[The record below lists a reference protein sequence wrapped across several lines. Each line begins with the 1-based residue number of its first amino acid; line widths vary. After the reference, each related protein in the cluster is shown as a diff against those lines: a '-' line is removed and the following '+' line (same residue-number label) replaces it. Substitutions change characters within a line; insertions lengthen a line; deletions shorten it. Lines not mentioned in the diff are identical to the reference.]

1 MTMTPDMVRETF
13 RKAACH
19 LVPGVAERNR
29 AIGRGAVEV
38 SGSGAEVTLSDGRT
52 VLDFGNYAVTLFGH
66 RPARVIEA
74 VHDALDL
81 MPTTTRLLA
90 SPYSADLAARLV
102 ELLDPGRLTRVWFGL
117 NGADAVEVTLKLAIA
132 QTGRPAILAVENGF
146 HGKSMGALAATADPE
161 RRKAVSAF
169 LGDARHIP
177 LDAGAVARAAQE
189 APFAALI
196 VEPVQG
202 EGGGRPLPPDLL
214 RRWRADARAA
224 GAFFISD
231 EIQCG
236 LRRCG
241 SPSLAVDYG
250 LAPDAVLLGKPLG
263 GGVMP
268 LSAAICTSELFAP
281 LLDDPFFHS
290 ATFSGHPLSCAAGLA
305 ALDLLNEL
313 ADEFRVVAAA
323 LAKGIAEIA
332 QQHPEVVAV
341 GRTTGLLGALQF
353 TSSERAGLATLEA
366 ARQGLLLA
374 PCVTDMSVVRVLPP
388 VVATEQQMA
397 TAIDALHATCRAV
410 ARRTSRSPTPGVPAT
425 QDLPS
430 QFPS

>member
-1 MTMTPDMVRETF
+1 MIMAPDMARETF
-13 RKAACH
+13 RKAASH

-29 AIGRGAVEV
+29 AMGMGAVEA

-74 VHDALDL
+74 VRDALDL
-81 MPTTTRLLA
+81 MPTTTKILA
-90 SPYSADLAARLV
+90 SPYPAALAARLV
-102 ELLDPGRLTRVWFGL
+102 NLLDPGRLTRVWFGL
-117 NGADAVEVTLKLAIA
+117 NGADAVEVALKLAIA

-161 RRKAVSAF
+161 RRKAISAF

-177 LDAGAVARAAQE
+177 LDADAVARAVHE

-241 SPSLAVDYG
+241 APSLAVDYG

-268 LSAAICTSELFAP
+268 LSAAICTPELFDP

-305 ALDLLNEL
+305 ALDLLAEL
-313 ADEFRVVAAA
+313 ADHFGVVAAA
-323 LAKGIAEIA
+323 LATGIAEVA

-353 TSSERAGLATLEA
+353 TTQKRAGLAMLEA
-366 ARQGLLLA
+366 GRRGLLLSQ
-374 PCVTDMSVVRVLPP
+374 CVTDTSVARVMPP
-388 VVATEQQMA
+388 VVATEEQMA
-397 TAIDALHATCRAV
+397 TAIAVLHATCRSV
-410 ARRTSRSPTPGVPAT
+410 ARRTSRLPTPGASAT
-425 QDLPS
+425 RDLSRQSPS
-430 QFPS
+430 